1 VSRPPVHDCFGP
13 PPATLPPSASVRR
26 WDEALWLGGFVGIA
40 AYSLSAWALARPLP
54 LFGASPAS
62 LGSLLAAPLQGR
74 ALLDAPLP
82 LPARVGVML
91 GCAALL
97 GGWAFASA
105 LKPQVRLKHLS
116 GPRLLEGKDAEE
128 EARYQA
134 RKERGGAKAG
144 FLRLHPAL
152 DLPKSRWTRHLLVYG
167 SVGSGKTVILTP
179 ILQQAMAQK
188 LKCFIYDV
196 KGDFSARFPRA
207 SLVSPWHADS
217 RVWDIAADVR
227 TPSQAATFA
236 QAFIPEGEGS
246 NRYFS
251 LAAQQL
257 LVGALRALQNE
268 RGRSW
273 GWSDL
278 SLRLSADRAAFA
290 ELLAEHYPKA
300 APLLGADDSTAT
312 ASVLATLAAH
322 TKAIDD
328 LAMAWGNNEEKR
340 KTVSLRHWVRD
351 DFKGRRQIIV
361 QAGPDAALTSAYIGA
376 MVRLLES
383 FIIAPTLPDDEQNRT
398 LLFLLDELPSLRVD
412 VSALVDKGRS
422 KGVIMIMGLQSL
434 AQMRDA
440 IGPNRAQALSSMVGT
455 HVVCRMQMGEDRDQ
469 VAGLFGRERVA
480 LTAVSQGSGGG
491 GPSGSVAVHEE
502 TRAVVDPS
510 VLSSDIGVV
519 KKKWRDWPHGYGIRA
534 LVSLGGD
541 ALMLD
546 FPGIERAPVVPFKAA
561 AWTRPL
567 GLRARANDG
576 GVHEEAKR
584 HHREQGGS
592 KQAPTAVAIAALAA
606 RFSKVHRIAIDP
618 LVGLR
623 RDLDTRQF

>member
-1 VSRPPVHDCFGP
+1 
-13 PPATLPPSASVRR
+13 LPPSVPVRR
-26 WDEALWLGGFVGIA
+26 WDEAFWFGGFVGAA
-40 AYSLSAWALARPLP
+40 AYALSAWPLARPLP
-54 LFGASPAS
+54 LLGPAPAS
-62 LGSLLAAPLQGR
+62 LGSLLLAPLHGR

-82 LPARVGVML
+82 LSARVGVML
-91 GCAALL
+91 GCAALF
-97 GGWAFASA
+97 GGWAFIAA
-105 LKPQVRLKHLS
+105 LKPQVRLKHIS
-116 GPRLLEGKDAEE
+116 GPRLLEGKEAVD

-134 RKERGGAKAG
+134 RKERGRAEVG

-152 DLPKSRWTRHLLVYG
+152 DLPKSRWTRHMLVYG
-167 SVGSGKTVILTP
+167 SVGSGKTVILTSL
-179 ILQQAMAQK
+179 LQQAMAKK
-188 LKCFIYDV
+188 LKAFVYDV
-196 KGDFSARFPRA
+196 KGDFTARFPHA
-207 SLVSPWHADS
+207 ALVSPWHADS
-217 RVWDIAADVR
+217 RIWDIAADVR

-257 LVGALRALQNE
+257 LVGALRVLQNE

-273 GWSDL
+273 GWRDL
-278 SLRLSADRAAFA
+278 ASRLAADRAAFA
-290 ELLAEHYPKA
+290 ALLAEHYPKA
-300 APLLGADDSTAT
+300 APLLGAEDSSAT

-328 LAMAWGNNEEKR
+328 LAAAWGNNDEKR
-340 KTVSLRHWVRD
+340 KAVSLRHWVRD
-351 DFKGRRQIIV
+351 DFKGRRQIVV
-361 QAGPDAALTSAYIGA
+361 QAGPDASLTTAYIGA

-383 FIIAPTLPDDEQNRT
+383 FIIAPTLPDDEHNRT

-422 KGVIMIMGLQSL
+422 KGVVMLMGLQSL
-434 AQMRDA
+434 LQLRDA

-469 VAGLFGRERVA
+469 VAGLFGRERLA
-480 LTAVSQGSGGG
+480 LTAFSQGSGGS

-510 VLSSDIGVV
+510 ILSSELGVV
-519 KKKWRDWPHGYGIRA
+519 KKRGKAWPHGKGIRA

-546 FPGIERAPVVPFKAA
+546 FPLTDRAPTVRFKPA
-561 AWTRPL
+561 AWTQPVRQ
-567 GLRARANDG
+567 R
-576 GVHEEAKR
+576 VMSEATSEGETKPERSGKR
-584 HHREQGGS
+584 TD
-592 KQAPTAVAIAALAA
+592 APRGAAVAALAA
-606 RFSKVHRIAIDP
+606 RFAKDHRIASDP
-618 LVGLR
+618 LGGKAA
-623 RDLDTRQF
+623 

>member
-1 VSRPPVHDCFGP
+1 MSRLPIHDCFGP
-13 PPATLPPSASVRR
+13 PPATLPPSVPVRR
-26 WDEALWLGGFVGIA
+26 WDEALWLGGFVGA
-40 AYSLSAWALARPLP
+40 ATYAFSAWMLARPLP
-54 LFGASPAS
+54 LFGSSPAS
-62 LGSLLAAPLQGR
+62 LGSLLLAPLQGR

-82 LPARVGVML
+82 LSVRVGAML
-91 GCAALL
+91 GFSAVL
-97 GGWAFASA
+97 GGWAFVAA

-116 GPRLLEGKDAEE
+116 GPRLLEGKEAED
-128 EARYQA
+128 EACYQA
-134 RKERGGAKAG
+134 RKERSGAKAG
-144 FLRLHPAL
+144 FLRLHPTL

-179 ILQQAMAQK
+179 LVEQAVAANIK
-188 LKCFIYDV
+188 AFVYDV
-196 KGDFSARFPRA
+196 KGDFAARFPRGA
-207 SLVSPWHADS
+207 LVSPWHADS

-257 LVGALRALQNE
+257 LIGALRALQSE
-268 RGRSW
+268 HGRSW
-273 GWSDL
+273 GWRDL
-278 SLRLSADRAAFA
+278 ASRLAADRAAFA
-290 ELLAEHYPKA
+290 ALLAEHYPKA

-340 KTVSLRHWVRD
+340 KRVSLRHWVRD
-351 DFKGRRQIIV
+351 DFNGRRQIIV

-376 MVRLLES
+376 MIRLLES
-383 FIIAPTLPDDEQNRT
+383 YIISPTLPDDEQGRT

-422 KGVIMIMGLQSL
+422 KGVVMIMGLQSL

-455 HVVCRMQMGEDRDQ
+455 HIVCRMQMGEDRDL

-491 GPSGSVAVHEE
+491 GPSGSIAVHEE

-510 VLSSDIGVV
+510 VLSSELGVV
-519 KKKWRDWPHGYGIRA
+519 RKKRKDWPQGYGIRA

-546 FPGIERAPVVPFKAA
+546 FPGIERAPVVPFKPA
-561 AWTRPL
+561 AWTLP
-567 GLRARANDG
+567 ARQAKKS
-576 GVHEEAKR
+576 EAPENKAEKEPARSEKR
-584 HHREQGGS
+584 IDAARG
-592 KQAPTAVAIAALAA
+592 AAFAALAA
-606 RFSKVHRIAIDP
+606 RFAKEHRVASDP
-618 LVGLR
+618 LGGKAA
-623 RDLDTRQF
+623 

>member
-1 VSRPPVHDCFGP
+1 MSRPPVHDCFGP
-13 PPATLPPSASVRR
+13 PPATLPPSVPVRR
-26 WDEALWLGGFVGIA
+26 WDEALWLGGFVGTA
-40 AYSLSAWALARPLP
+40 TYALTAWMLARPLP
-54 LFGASPAS
+54 LLGPS
-62 LGSLLAAPLQGR
+62 LTSVGSLLLAPLRVR
-74 ALLDAPLP
+74 ALLEAPLP
-82 LPARVGVML
+82 LSARVGAML
-91 GCAALL
+91 GCAAVL
-97 GGWAFASA
+97 GGWAFVAA

-116 GPRLLEGKDAEE
+116 GPRLLEGKEAED

-134 RKERGGAKAG
+134 RKERSGAKAG
-144 FLRLHPAL
+144 FLRLHPTL
-152 DLPKSRWTRHLLVYG
+152 DLPKARWTRHLLVYG

-179 ILQQAMAQK
+179 IVEQAMAQH
-188 LKCFIYDV
+188 LKCFVYDV
-196 KGDFSARFPRA
+196 KGDFTARFPRA
-207 SLVSPWHADS
+207 ALVSPWHADS

-257 LVGALRALQNE
+257 LTGALRALQHE

-273 GWSDL
+273 GWRDL
-278 SLRLSADRAAFA
+278 ASRLAADRAAFA
-290 ELLAEHYPKA
+290 DLLAEHYPKA

-328 LAMAWGNNEEKR
+328 LAMVWGNNEQKR
-340 KTVSLRHWVRD
+340 KSVSLRHWVRD

-383 FIIAPTLPDDEQNRT
+383 FIIAPTLPDDEQGRT

-422 KGVIMIMGLQSL
+422 KGVVMIMGLQSL

-491 GPSGSVAVHEE
+491 RPSGSVAVHEE

-510 VLSSDIGVV
+510 VLSSELGVV
-519 KKKWRDWPHGYGIRA
+519 KRRRKDWPHGYGIRA

-546 FPGIERAPVVPFKAA
+546 FPGIDRVPVVPFKPA
-561 AWTRPL
+561 AWTLPVR
-567 GLRARANDG
+567 RAMKRETPEND
-576 GVHEEAKR
+576 VEKKPAQSEKR
-584 HHREQGGS
+584 MDAARD
-592 KQAPTAVAIAALAA
+592 AAVAALAA
-606 RFSKVHRIAIDP
+606 RFAKEHRVSSGP
-618 LVGLR
+618 LGGGAA
-623 RDLDTRQF
+623 

>member
-1 VSRPPVHDCFGP
+1 
-13 PPATLPPSASVRR
+13 LPPSVPVRR
-26 WDEALWLGGFVGIA
+26 WDEALWLGGFVGA
-40 AYSLSAWALARPLP
+40 SAYSLSAWALARPLP
-54 LFGASPAS
+54 LFGPSPAS
-62 LGSLLAAPLQGR
+62 LGSLLLAPLHGR

-82 LPARVGVML
+82 LSARVGVML

-97 GGWAFASA
+97 GGWAFVAG

-134 RKERGGAKAG
+134 RKERGGAEAG
-144 FLRLHPAL
+144 FLRLHLAL

-167 SVGSGKTVILTP
+167 SVGSGKTVILTSV
-179 ILQQAMAQK
+179 LQQAMAKK
-188 LKCFIYDV
+188 LKAFVFDV
-196 KGDFSARFPRA
+196 KGDFTARFPRA
-207 SLVSPWHADS
+207 ALVSPWHADS

-273 GWSDL
+273 GWRDL
-278 SLRLSADRAAFA
+278 ASRLATDRAAFA
-290 ELLAEHYPKA
+290 ALLAEHYPKA
-300 APLLGADDSTAT
+300 APLLGADDSSAT

-328 LAMAWGNNEEKR
+328 LAAAWGNNDEKR
-340 KTVSLRHWVRD
+340 KSVSLRHWVRD
-351 DFKGRRQIIV
+351 DFNGRRQIIV
-361 QAGPDAALTSAYIGA
+361 QAGPDASLTSAYIGA
-376 MVRLLES
+376 MIRLLES
-383 FIIAPTLPDDEQNRT
+383 FIIAPTLPDDEQGRT

-434 AQMRDA
+434 TLLRDA
-440 IGPNRAQALSSMVGT
+440 IGPNKTLALPSMVGT
-455 HVVCRMQMGEDRDQ
+455 HVVCRLQMGEDRDQ
-469 VAGLFGRERVA
+469 VAGLFGRERLA
-480 LTAVSQGSGGG
+480 LTAVSQGTGGS
-491 GPSGSVAVHEE
+491 GPSGSVAAHEE

-510 VLSSDIGVV
+510 VLSSELGVV
-519 KKKWRDWPHGYGIRA
+519 KKRRKDWPHGYGIRA

-546 FPGIERAPVVPFKAA
+546 YPGIDRAPVIPFKSA
-561 AWTRPL
+561 AWTQPVRQKVMSEETSA
-567 GLRARANDG
+567 GETEQERSEKRADTPRA
-576 GVHEEAKR
+576 A
-584 HHREQGGS
+584 
-592 KQAPTAVAIAALAA
+592 AVAALAA
-606 RFSKVHRIAIDP
+606 RFAKEHRIASDP
-618 LVGLR
+618 LGGKR
-623 RDLDTRQF
+623 RDLDSERDPRTTNEGRGTPAC

>member
-1 VSRPPVHDCFGP
+1 MTRPPVHDCFGP
-13 PPATLPPSASVRR
+13 PPATLPPSVPVRR
-26 WDEALWLGGFVGIA
+26 WDEALWLCGFVGA
-40 AYSLSAWALARPLP
+40 VAYSLSAWALARPLP
-54 LFGASPAS
+54 LLGASPAS
-62 LGSLLAAPLQGR
+62 LGSLLLAPLQGR
-74 ALLDAPLP
+74 ALLDAPVP
-82 LPARVGVML
+82 LSARVGVML

-97 GGWAFASA
+97 GGWGFVAA

-116 GPRLLEGKDAEE
+116 GPRLLEGKEAEE

-134 RKERGGAKAG
+134 KKERGVERNG
-144 FLRLHPAL
+144 FLKLHPAL

-167 SVGSGKTVILTP
+167 SVGSGKTVILTSV
-179 ILQQAMAQK
+179 LQQAISK
-188 LKCFIYDV
+188 NLKAFVYDV
-196 KGDFSARFPRA
+196 KGDFTARFPRA
-207 SLVSPWHADS
+207 ALVSPWHADS

-257 LVGALRALQNE
+257 LVGALRALQKE

-273 GWSDL
+273 GWRDL
-278 SLRLSADRAAFA
+278 ASRLAADRAAFA

-300 APLLGADDSTAT
+300 APLLGGEDSNAT

-328 LAMAWGNNEEKR
+328 LAAAWCNNDEKR
-340 KTVSLRHWVRD
+340 KSVSLRRWARD
-351 DFKGRRQIIV
+351 DFKGRHQIIV

-376 MVRLLES
+376 MIRLLES
-383 FIIAPTLPDDEQNRT
+383 YIISPTLPDDEQDRT

-422 KGVIMIMGLQSL
+422 KGVVMVLGLQSL
-434 AQMRDA
+434 LQLRDA
-440 IGPNRAQALSSMVGT
+440 IGSNRAQALSSMVGT

-469 VAGLFGRERVA
+469 VAGLFGRERLA
-480 LTAVSQGSGGG
+480 LTAVSQGTGGS

-502 TRAVVDPS
+502 TRAVVDPAI
-510 VLSSDIGVV
+510 LSSELGVV
-519 KKKWRDWPHGYGIRA
+519 KKEGKAWPHGKAVRA

-546 FPGIERAPVVPFKAA
+546 FPLTDRAPVVPFKPA
-561 AWTRPL
+561 AWTLPAR
-567 GLRARANDG
+567 RAVKSETTGESVTTPEHVEKRVETPRA
-576 GVHEEAKR
+576 A
-584 HHREQGGS
+584 
-592 KQAPTAVAIAALAA
+592 AVAALAA
-606 RFSKVHRIAIDP
+606 RFAKEHRIASDP
-618 LVGLR
+618 VDGKVA
-623 RDLDTRQF
+623 

>member
-1 VSRPPVHDCFGP
+1 MSRPPVHDCFGP
-13 PPATLPPSASVRR
+13 PPATLPPSVPVRR
-26 WDEALWLGGFVGIA
+26 WDEALWLGGFVGTA
-40 AYSLSAWALARPLP
+40 TYALTAWVLARPLP
-54 LFGASPAS
+54 LIGPSLSS
-62 LGSLLAAPLQGR
+62 LGSLLLAPLRGR

-82 LPARVGVML
+82 LSARVGAMFGFSAV
-91 GCAALL
+91 L
-97 GGWAFASA
+97 GGWAFVAA

-116 GPRLLEGKDAEE
+116 GPRLLEGKEAED
-128 EARYQA
+128 EACYQA
-134 RKERGGAKAG
+134 RKERSGAKAG
-144 FLRLHPAL
+144 FLRLHPTL

-179 ILQQAMAQK
+179 IVEQAMAHN
-188 LKCFIYDV
+188 LKCFVYDI
-196 KGDFSARFPRA
+196 KGDFTARFRRA
-207 SLVSPWHADS
+207 ALVSPWHADS

-257 LVGALRALQNE
+257 LIGALRALQYE

-273 GWSDL
+273 GWRDL
-278 SLRLSADRAAFA
+278 ASRLAADRAAFA
-290 ELLAEHYPKA
+290 DLLAEHYPKA

-328 LAMAWGNNEEKR
+328 LAMAWGNNDEKR
-340 KTVSLRHWVRD
+340 KSVSLRHWVRD

-361 QAGPDAALTSAYIGA
+361 QAGPDATLTSAYIGA

-383 FIIAPTLPDDEQNRT
+383 FIIAPTLPDDEQGRT

-434 AQMRDA
+434 AQMREA

-510 VLSSDIGVV
+510 VLSSELGVV
-519 KKKWRDWPHGYGIRA
+519 KKKRKDWPHGYGIRA

-546 FPGIERAPVVPFKAA
+546 FPGIERATVVPFKPA
-561 AWTRPL
+561 AWTLPAR
-567 GLRARANDG
+567 RAM
-576 GVHEEAKR
+576 KR
-584 HHREQGGS
+584 ETPENEVEKKPEQS
-592 KQAPTAVAIAALAA
+592 EKRMDAARDAAVAALAA
-606 RFSKVHRIAIDP
+606 RFAKEHRVSSDP
-618 LVGLR
+618 LGGR
-623 RDLDTRQF
+623 AA

>member
-1 VSRPPVHDCFGP
+1 MSRPRIHDSFGP
-13 PPATLPPSASVRR
+13 PPATLPPSVPVRR
-26 WDEALWLGGFVGIA
+26 WDEALWLGGFIGTGTYA
-40 AYSLSAWALARPLP
+40 LTAWMLARPLP
-54 LFGASPAS
+54 MFGSSPAS
-62 LGSLLAAPLQGR
+62 LGSLLLAPLHGR

-82 LPARVGVML
+82 LSARVGVML
-91 GCAALL
+91 GTTALL
-97 GGWAFASA
+97 GGWTFVAA
-105 LKPQVRLKHLS
+105 LKPQVRLKHLG
-116 GPRLLEGKDAEE
+116 GPRLLEGKEAER
-128 EARYQA
+128 EAEYQA
-134 RKERGGAKAG
+134 RKERGEGKVG
-144 FLRLHPAL
+144 FLRLHRAL

-179 ILQQAMAQK
+179 IVEQAMAQNM
-188 LKCFIYDV
+188 KCFIYDV
-196 KGDFSARFPRA
+196 KGDFTARFPRA
-207 SLVSPWHADS
+207 ALVSPWHAES

-257 LVGALRALQNE
+257 LIGALRALQSE
-268 RGRSW
+268 HGRSW
-273 GWSDL
+273 GWRDL
-278 SLRLSADRAAFA
+278 ASRLAADRSAFA
-290 ELLAEHYPKA
+290 ALLAEHYPKA

-312 ASVLATLAAH
+312 ASVLATLVAH

-340 KTVSLRHWVRD
+340 KSVSLRHWVRD

-361 QAGPDAALTSAYIGA
+361 QADPDAALTTAYIGA

-383 FIIAPTLPDDEQNRT
+383 FIIAPTLPDDEQGRT
-398 LLFLLDELPSLRVD
+398 LLFLLDEMPSLRVD

-422 KGVIMIMGLQSL
+422 KGVVMIMGLQSL

-440 IGPNRAQALSSMVGT
+440 VGPNRAQALSSMVGT
-455 HVVCRMQMGEDRDQ
+455 HIVCRMQMGEDRDQ
-469 VAGLFGRERVA
+469 VAGLFGRERMA

-510 VLSSDIGVV
+510 VLSSELGVV
-519 KKKWRDWPHGYGIRA
+519 KKKQKDWPHGYGIRA

-546 FPGIERAPVVPFKAA
+546 FPGIERAPVVPFKPA
-561 AWTRPL
+561 AWTLPAR
-567 GLRARANDG
+567 RAM
-576 GVHEEAKR
+576 KR
-584 HHREQGGS
+584 ETPENEVEKKPEQS
-592 KQAPTAVAIAALAA
+592 EKRMDAARDAAVAALAA
-606 RFSKVHRIAIDP
+606 RFAKEHRDAS
-618 LVGLR
+618 
-623 RDLDTRQF
+623 DTLNGNTT